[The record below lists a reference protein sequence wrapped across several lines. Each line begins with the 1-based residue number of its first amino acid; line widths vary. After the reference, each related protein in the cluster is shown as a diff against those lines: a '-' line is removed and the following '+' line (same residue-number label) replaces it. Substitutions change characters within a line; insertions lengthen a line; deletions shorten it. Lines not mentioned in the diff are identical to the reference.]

1 MIISRVKNRNLL
13 VVTICLMVMLAGLPN
28 RFSLAAEAGKGPIP
42 GLTPLNKKGQ
52 MQIGKRDRCP
62 VCGMRVAEY
71 QKFSTAIQL
80 LDNTTYYFCSS
91 GCMLR
96 AWLHPDIFLASSKGK
111 LKSTVVREY
120 FTGVQIDGNDVS
132 WVVGSDV
139 IGPMGP
145 AFVPVKGNKALDIFK
160 KRHGGKIV
168 FMLKELSPEKWLAIT
183 GRKSAK

>member
-1 MIISRVKNRNLL
+1 MAI
-13 VVTICLMVMLAGLPN
+13 LAGLPN
-28 RFSLAAEAGKGPIP
+28 GFSLAADVGKGPIP
-42 GLTPLNKKGQ
+42 GLKPLNENGQ
-52 MQIGKRDRCP
+52 MQIEKQDRCP

-80 LDNTTYYFCSS
+80 SDNTTYYFCSS

-132 WVVGSDV
+132 WVAGSDV

-145 AFVPVKGNKALDIFK
+145 AFVPVKGKKALDIFK

>member
-1 MIISRVKNRNLL
+1 MIISYIQNRNLL
-13 VVTICLMVMLAGLPN
+13 FFTICLMAMLILLPN
-28 RFSLAAEAGKGPIP
+28 RFCLAADAGKGPIP
-42 GLTPLNKKGQ
+42 GVNPLNKNVQ
-52 MQIGKRDRCP
+52 MQIVKRDRCP

-80 LDNTTYYFCSS
+80 SDNTTYYFCSS

-96 AWLHPDIFLASSKGK
+96 AWLHPDIFLASPKGK

-120 FTGVQIDGNDVS
+120 FSGVQIDGNDVS
-132 WVVGSDV
+132 WVAGSDV

-145 AFVPVKGNKALDIFK
+145 AFVPVKGKKALDIFT

-168 FMLKELSPEKWLAIT
+168 FILKELSPEKWLAIT